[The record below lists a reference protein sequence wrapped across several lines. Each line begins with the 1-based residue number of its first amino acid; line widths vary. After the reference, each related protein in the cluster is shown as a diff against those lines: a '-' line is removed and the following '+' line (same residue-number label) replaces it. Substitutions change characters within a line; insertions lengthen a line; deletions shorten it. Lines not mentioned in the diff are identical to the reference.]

1 MKDDAHNIEAMFES
15 MIYCVDYI
23 YDAESTYP
31 SKDHSKKELLTFI
44 ESLTDDYFQKIT
56 QFFDTLPALKHTVA
70 LHCKNKIKS
79 KGKEPKVCNHK
90 EDMELEG
97 LGSFFV

>member
-1 MKDDAHNIEAMFES
+1 M
-15 MIYCVDYI
+15 
-23 YDAESTYP
+23 
-31 SKDHSKKELLTFI
+31 
-44 ESLTDDYFQKIT
+44 ESLTDDYFQKLT

-70 LHCKNKIKS
+70 LHCKNKIKG

-90 EDMELEG
+90 EDMNLEG